1 MSDQQNSQNDDH
13 ISAEPIAVT
22 SDGVAETTS
31 TSDTSAAADTSGEH
45 RVVNDDDA
53 GTYTDVDLDPN
64 DDTAAG
70 TA

>member
-1 MSDQQNSQNDDH
+1 MSDQQNASSDH
-13 ISAEPIAVT
+13 NTHDETIAVS
-22 SDGVAETTS
+22 SDGVAETTEKTETTT
-31 TSDTSAAADTSGEH
+31 TSDSSGDH